1 MAVSLVSLVN
11 QRLACCRA
19 LLQDLPQART
29 PVHSK
34 ALLDACVFHLQW
46 GYRHYVRELAKGY
59 GVRYLAAVKDEQ
71 SAAKALSQ
79 IDKTP
84 AEIQELCHLAEDPSS
99 WLARLK
105 GAWAEFDA
113 LPEALAAPNPNA
125 IPVTNLDAAPSV
137 PMDENALATAVDEFQ
152 RLVERHRESS
162 LEY

>member
-34 ALLDACVFHLQW
+34 ALLDACVFHLQC

-59 GVRYLAAVKDEQ
+59 GVNYLAAVQDEQ
-71 SAAKALSQ
+71 SAAKSLAQ

-84 AEIQELCHLAEDPSS
+84 AEIRELCHLAESPSS

-105 GAWAEFDA
+105 RAWAEFDA
-113 LPEALAAPNPNA
+113 LPEAFAAPSANA
-125 IPVTNLDAAPSV
+125 IPVTNLDAQPSL
-137 PMDENALATAVDEFQ
+137 PLDEQALLTAVNEFQ
-152 RLVERHRESS
+152 GLIDRHREST